1 MPGMNLALNLNSG
14 KKANLTVPKSVV
26 DRLAFDKSYI
36 FENLHSADGISLTF
50 SGYNEYPR
58 YSFENGQSKI
68 FIDGTPYGKSYERF
82 SEEVTAAVQEVVDSN
97 GLKSERLKELV
108 LSTDGEFTVYYFDH
122 ARGVVVVFNDALGRL
137 PYYFQAS
144 HNTLLLSRSL
154 KFITGLMPRVE
165 IDKDGLMEYFLFS
178 APLGSRTFFRG
189 ISRLQP
195 ANLFLANLKTGEI
208 RHRTLYSY
216 NLDERHEKDS
226 LDHYAESMH
235 DLFMA
240 GIRNRVARFPER
252 KSILAMSGGLDSRTV
267 LMGLLKCDVKVQGI
281 TFRDHYNALRR
292 DWPVVEKLVKEFKI
306 QHKFYDV
313 PPDNLEMLEKLI
325 IGKDGMGVMGLM
337 GSVLYWMET
346 IDNDF
351 GKSIVYYTGDEGNYI
366 AAPRFGEKTI
376 KSTPQLVHEIINHNS
391 LSVFSIKSVAAMFDR
406 SPKSVMDYLCAYFD
420 SYIEKNPIHRIDR
433 FFIFERS
440 FKFTMENQDRIRLY
454 FWPMAPH
461 YSIDY
466 ARFAFKIP
474 NKYLAGWKV
483 YAGMLK
489 LLNPKSLR
497 LKYANFGIPLDSPL
511 MPIYLPLRAL
521 ATSNETIRRSL
532 ISVLRLMRN
541 PAEVTRKIDELKAV
555 KQLRDYYGKI
565 IDTNAA
571 LGGLIDL
578 QRVSEIVEN
587 ETYIYRLYLITNAL
601 KYISTVENRVMPE
614 ELKLAV

>member
-1 MPGMNLALNLNSG
+1 MPGMNLAASLNSRD
-14 KKANLTVPKSVV
+14 KVNFTIPKSIVG
-26 DRLAFDKSYI
+26 RLGFDESYI
-36 FENLHSADGISLTF
+36 FENLHSADGVSLTF

-58 YSFENGQSKI
+58 YSYENGQSRI
-68 FIDGTPYGKSYERF
+68 FIDGTPYGKSYQRF
-82 SEEVTAAVQEVVDSN
+82 AEDVIAAVQEVVDSN
-97 GLKSERLKELV
+97 GLKSEHIKELV
-108 LSTDGEFTVYYFDH
+108 LSTDGEFTVYYFNH
-122 ARGVVVVFNDALGRL
+122 TRGIAVVFNDALGRL
-137 PYYFQAS
+137 PYYFQAD
-144 HNTLLLSRSL
+144 HDMLLLSRSL

-178 APLGSRTFFRG
+178 TPLGERTFFSG
-189 ISRLQP
+189 VSRLQP
-195 ANLFLANLKTGEI
+195 ASLILVDLKSGTVQ
-208 RHRTLYSY
+208 RQNLYSY
-216 NLDERHEKDS
+216 NLDERHDEDS
-226 LDHYAESMH
+226 LDYYVESMH

-240 GIRNRVARFPER
+240 GIGNRVARFPER
-252 KSILAMSGGLDSRTV
+252 KSILAMSGGLDSRAV
-267 LMGLLKCDVKVQGI
+267 LMGLLKCGVKVQGI

-292 DWPVVEKLVKEFKI
+292 DWPVVEKLVKEFKL

-313 PPDNLEMLEKLI
+313 PPDSLEMLEKLI

-337 GSVLYWMET
+337 GSVLYWMEM
-346 IDNDF
+346 IDDDF

-376 KSTPQLVHEIINHNS
+376 KSTPQLVREIISHNS
-391 LSVFSIKSVAAMFDR
+391 LSVFSIESVAGIFNR
-406 SPKSVMDYLCAYFD
+406 SPKSIMDYLCAYFD

-489 LLNPKSLR
+489 ALNPRSLK

-511 MPIYLPLRAL
+511 MPIYLPMRSL
-521 ATSNETIRRSL
+521 ATSNETIRRNL
-532 ISVLRLMRN
+532 INALRLMRN
-541 PAEVTRKIDELKAV
+541 PAGVKRKMDELKAV
-555 KQLRDYYGKI
+555 NQLRDYCGKI
-565 IDTNAA
+565 IKDNTD
-571 LGGLIDL
+571 LGGLVDL
-578 QRVSEIVEN
+578 RQVSEIVKN
-587 ETYIYRLYLITNAL
+587 ESYIYRLYLITNIL
-601 KYISTVENRVMPE
+601 KYISTVENRVMPTKME
-614 ELKLAV
+614 IAV